1 MDNLTRAIR
10 KLKPTA
16 EFSFSNNDYSTIKWD
31 QLDGKAPTQDEIE
44 KAILEINENDL
55 IQAEIK
61 VTARAALLERLG
73 ITSEE
78 AALLLG

>member
-1 MDNLTRAIR
+1 MDNLTRAIK

-31 QLDGKAPTQDEIE
+31 QLEGKAPTQNEID
-44 KAILEINENDL
+44 KAILEMNENDL

-61 VTARAALLERLG
+61 STARAALLKRLG
-73 ITSEE
+73 LTEAE
-78 AALLLG
+78 AALLVS